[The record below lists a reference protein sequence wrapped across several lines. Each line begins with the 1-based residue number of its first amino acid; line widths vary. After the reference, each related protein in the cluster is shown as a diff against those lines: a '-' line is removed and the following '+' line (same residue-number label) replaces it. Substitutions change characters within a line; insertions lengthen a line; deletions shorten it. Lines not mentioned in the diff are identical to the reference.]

1 MSEPFDTR
9 QFLDRLK
16 NKKLKDKNEWLF
28 ALGVVAAGLERE
40 GNVDAAANEEVST
53 ALKELKVSA
62 GELHVSLKENRR
74 ALRRFR
80 CSCLYAP
87 T

>member
-40 GNVDAAANEEVST
+40 GNLDAAANEEISA
-53 ALKELKVSA
+53 ALKELKVSEE
-62 GELHVSLKENRR
+62 ELHVYLKENRGEL
-74 ALRRFR
+74 LRFLD
-80 CSCLYAP
+80 SSI
-87 T
+87 

>member
-40 GNVDAAANEEVST
+40 GNLDAAANEEISA
-53 ALKELKVSA
+53 ALKELKVSEE
-62 GELHVSLKENRR
+62 ELRGYLKENRR
-74 ALRRFR
+74 KLLRFLD
-80 CSCLYAP
+80 S
-87 T
+87 

>member
-40 GNVDAAANEEVST
+40 GNLDSAANEEISA
-53 ALKELKVSA
+53 ALKELKVSEK
-62 GELHVSLKENRR
+62 ELRGYLKENRGEL
-74 ALRRFR
+74 LRFLD
-80 CSCLYAP
+80 SSM
-87 T
+87 

>member
-16 NKKLKDKNEWLF
+16 NKKLKNKKLKDKKEWLF

-40 GNVDAAANEEVST
+40 GNLDAAANEEISA
-53 ALKELKVSA
+53 ALKELKVSEK
-62 GELHVSLKENRR
+62 ELRGYLKENRR
-74 ALRRFR
+74 KLLRFLD
-80 CSCLYAP
+80 S
-87 T
+87 

>member
-40 GNVDAAANEEVST
+40 GNLDAAANEEISA
-53 ALKELKVSA
+53 ALKELKVSEE
-62 GELHVSLKENRR
+62 ELRGYLKENRR
-74 ALRRFR
+74 KLLRFLD
-80 CSCLYAP
+80 SP
-87 T
+87 K

>member
-40 GNVDAAANEEVST
+40 GNLDAAANEEISA
-53 ALKELKVSA
+53 ALKELKVSEK
-62 GELHVSLKENRR
+62 ELRGYLKENRR
-74 ALRRFR
+74 KLLRFLD
-80 CSCLYAP
+80 S
-87 T
+87 